1 MFTLG
6 FNKIMEISSW
16 SLKEFETLFDQKSL
30 YISGE
35 TQKITKNTHVSLLFF
50 TLTYLLV

>member
-1 MFTLG
+1 
-6 FNKIMEISSW
+6 MEY
-16 SLKEFETLFDQKSL
+16 LKEFETLFDQPSL

-35 TQKITKNTHVSLLFF
+35 TQKITKITHVSLSFL